1 MREEKKVKIFRQKQN
16 CERTDEGEKKNE
28 KSLTDEEFRD
38 RSGGTEM

>member
-1 MREEKKVKIFRQKQN
+1 MKIFRQKQN

-28 KSLTDEEFRD
+28 KNLTDEEFCD